1 VAVLYHTE
9 HSTDQQNY
17 IADGNHVTAYSWKQH
32 AEINLKATTFLLR
45 SEWVV
50 RGVTVCVCVQQ
61 KIPQTEITRNGSDCL
76 KIFIGF
82 LELMTI

>member
-1 VAVLYHTE
+1 MAVLYRTE

-32 AEINLKATTFLLR
+32 AEIKLKATKFFFR
-45 SEWVV
+45 FEWVV
-50 RGVTVCVCVQQ
+50 RGVTVCVQQ

-76 KIFIGF
+76 KIISF
-82 LELMTI
+82 LELITM